1 MRGLDTSN
9 FMCQK
14 NYVSKERNRSKFIAV
29 TAYPSWNRKR
39 VGRCVF

>member
-14 NYVSKERNRSKFIAV
+14 NVKNRNRSKFIAV